1 MAARKPAAIVLPAN
15 CNDGEASRRST
26 MLRVRYFNTKVRLVT
41 TRVTVTTRPRG
52 QTQANET

>member
-15 CNDGEASRRST
+15 CNDGEASRST

>member
-1 MAARKPAAIVLPAN
+1 MAARKPAAKVMPAN
-15 CNDGEASRRST
+15 CNDGEASRST